1 MYPPLF
7 GQQHW
12 DPERGGTLSK
22 VTEQVVTG
30 QRPDPGSPKAL
41 SSVLS
46 TAPCGLW
53 YHQGYK
59 QDPRNKEDKV
69 SYVRG
74 GQKAIFRSELWWL
87 GGGEAGP
94 WAGPPASL
102 SLSFLL
108 CKEGTTASQGRLKM
122 KGGMA
127 AQLRFLL
134 PIVLWLTERHR
145 KPRNSMSE
153 KEFQCWTGEWVAT
166 AQPRDD
172 FQGCKHGNE
181 EVWKTEVKAGSFWV

>member
-1 MYPPLF
+1 M
-7 GQQHW
+7 
-12 DPERGGTLSK
+12 SK

-69 SYVRG
+69 SHVRG
-74 GQKAIFRSELWWL
+74 GQKAIFRSELWRL

-166 AQPRDD
+166 AQPL
-172 FQGCKHGNE
+172 FEVFYFHLQAWVPMLCHGKSPKDSRRIAE
-181 EVWKTEVKAGSFWV
+181 RSHPEHSG